1 MKRFTDIHHHIL
13 YGLDDGA
20 PNPKEMR
27 AMLTKAAE
35 DNIGRIVATPHV
47 TPGVKRF
54 DREQYHRAMNE
65 ARQYCQDRG
74 LGIEL
79 FEGAEIL
86 YTGQTCEF
94 LMEGRVPT
102 MAGTD
107 HVLVEFSPDVR
118 YDRLYDALDSL
129 QCHGFLPIVAHV
141 ERYQCLVTHPNRL
154 EKLKEEMDVYFQ
166 VNCSS
171 IIGKKDAPTRR
182 FVEKLLDWD
191 MIDTIGTDAHSST
204 VRSVHMKD
212 AWRLL
217 KKEFGAP
224 YANELTDGHLL
235 FDVPAD

>member
-20 PNPKEMR
+20 PNPKEMH
-27 AMLTKAAE
+27 AMLRKAAE
-35 DNIGRIVATPHV
+35 DNIGRIVCTPHV
-47 TPGVKRF
+47 TPGVRRF
-54 DREQYHRAMNE
+54 NREQFAQALSE
-65 ARQYCQDRG
+65 ARAYCRERG
-74 LGIEL
+74 LEIEL

-94 LMEGRVPT
+94 LQQGRVPT
-102 MAGTD
+102 MADTD

-118 YDRLYDALDSL
+118 YDRLQEALDALL
-129 QCHGFLPIVAHV
+129 CHGYLPIIAHV
-141 ERYQCLVTHPNRL
+141 ERYQCLSTHPNRL
-154 EKLKEEMDVYFQ
+154 EKLKSEMDIYLQ

-171 IIGKKDAPTRR
+171 ILGKTDASTRR

-191 MIDTIGTDAHSST
+191 MIDAIGTDAHSST
-204 VRSVHMKD
+204 VRAVHMRE

-217 KKEFGAP
+217 RQEFGAA

-235 FDVPAD
+235 FDLPAE